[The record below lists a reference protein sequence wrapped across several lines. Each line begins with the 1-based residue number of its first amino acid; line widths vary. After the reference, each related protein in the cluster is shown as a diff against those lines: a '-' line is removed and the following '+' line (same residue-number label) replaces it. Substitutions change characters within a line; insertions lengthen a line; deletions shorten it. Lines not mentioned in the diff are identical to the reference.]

1 MNYSNINHLHLLED
15 RGSREL
21 KNCEPFESTESEVEE
36 GNLAKTL
43 DDNTSLGSSE
53 LSGLNLPEFI
63 RNIFDPDLESY
74 FDKVVRR
81 LALNYEPA
89 VVSFMANASAA
100 LGGAK
105 MLRIND
111 GWTEKGCLWI
121 ALVGKSGSGKS
132 PLLKSCGGAFLDS
145 IEHKWFEEY
154 ETEKKDKENVAVRK
168 RLKMDGGTIESFLLF
183 HSQNPFGISRTA
195 DEFLSITKGLNQFK
209 NHGNDKE
216 ARLSNPVTPCSFNA
230 APSPPSEAA
239 SLCAPESCISLW
251 LTRKFSSVRPVSCR
265 VISCSKQC
273 TEPEIKV
280 SEGRVSKETVC

>member
-1 MNYSNINHLHLLED
+1 MLNSNKSETSKRRTSMNLRNS
-15 RGSREL
+15 
-21 KNCEPFESTESEVEE
+21 EPFESTESEVEE

-168 RLKMDGGTIESFLLF
+168 RLKMDGGTIEALLHF
-183 HSQNPFGISRTA
+183 HSQNPFGISKTG

-209 NHGNDKE
+209 SYGNDRE
-216 ARLSNPVTPCSFNA
+216 ILLTLWNCSSSNYPTLK
-230 APSPPSEAA
+230 SPRYIPNVFVPLRWYSDRKAERADQ
-239 SLCAPESCISLW
+239 
-251 LTRKFSSVRPVSCR
+251 TRKH
-265 VISCSKQC
+265 K
-273 TEPEIKV
+273 
-280 SEGRVSKETVC
+280 